1 MIKRQHGSLGIKQR
15 EKIIHKAAILMDK
28 KGYNG
33 VSIQDIADLA
43 KIHKS
48 TFYHYFRSKSELLQT
63 VLEKPVEEILERM
76 NKIINDSNLSA
87 REKLRLAIF
96 NHLHL
101 LEKYTHNLN
110 IYNRELMHLPP
121 GVKKRYFAGRKKYR
135 LCLEQIINEMKNVT
149 EDFKGLDSK
158 IVTFGVL
165 GMCNWAATWYKHNMP
180 LKSKDIS
187 EIFYRILV
195 QE

>member
-1 MIKRQHGSLGIKQR
+1 MRLAAWSPVALCLRQRNNTEEKGEKIMIKRQHGSQGIKQR

-87 REKLRLAIF
+87 REKL
-96 NHLHL
+96 
-101 LEKYTHNLN
+101 
-110 IYNRELMHLPP
+110 
-121 GVKKRYFAGRKKYR
+121 
-135 LCLEQIINEMKNVT
+135 
-149 EDFKGLDSK
+149 
-158 IVTFGVL
+158 
-165 GMCNWAATWYKHNMP
+165 
-180 LKSKDIS
+180 
-187 EIFYRILV
+187 
-195 QE
+195 